1 MLRPTVRAMKTPS
14 TLTITRVAGLSVW
27 ATLAIPGAL
36 ALAFPSPG
44 GSSHDVWHPRAL
56 DLVPL
61 LAFGPAFWWNT
72 RRIQGPSPTRGSVAL
87 LALQAVMALATVSDL
102 VILVALEIPFIL
114 VGSSATLSTAALV
127 GASALRALAIGGLGF
142 LEPVPWLSH
151 VPSGIVFGVTLLTN
165 AVWQGLAFAG
175 GYLVATQH
183 RDAEAL
189 ARSHRELARVNA
201 ELLAT
206 QQLLAESSRLAERL
220 HISRELHDAVGHH
233 LAVLSLNL
241 QLAALKADG
250 ASAEPVREAH
260 AVAKLLLADIRGT
273 VSSLRQHRPLDVR
286 RALVTMVAGAK
297 EPSIHLRLP
306 DEVELTEPYQ
316 AHAVF
321 RCVQEAIT
329 NAVRHAQARNVWID
343 VVRTAGRLELRVR
356 DDGCGVAEVTPGNGL
371 TGMRER
377 FEEAGG
383 GLEVASESG
392 QGFRLRAWL
401 PVNGEAT

>member
-1 MLRPTVRAMKTPS
+1 MKTPS
-14 TLTITRVAGLSVW
+14 TLTVTRIAGLSAW
-27 ATLAIPGAL
+27 ASIAIPGAL
-36 ALAFPSPG
+36 ALAFPGPG
-44 GSSHDVWHPRAL
+44 GFAHDAWRPSAL
-56 DLVPL
+56 DVVPL
-61 LAFGPAFWWNT
+61 VAFGPAFWWNT
-72 RRIQGPSPTRGSVAL
+72 RRIQGPTPTRGSVFL
-87 LALQAVMALATVSDL
+87 LALQAVMGLATVSDL
-102 VILVALEIPFIL
+102 VILVALEVPFIL
-114 VGSSATLSTAALV
+114 VGRIATLSTVALV
-127 GASALRALAIGGLGF
+127 GASALRAVATGGLGF

-151 VPSGIVFGVTLLTN
+151 APSGIILGVTLLTN

-183 RDAEAL
+183 RDGEAL

-241 QLAALKADG
+241 ELAALKADG
-250 ASAEPVREAH
+250 AGAEPVREAH

-286 RALVTMVAGAK
+286 RALLTMVAGTN
-297 EPSIHLRLP
+297 EPRIHLRLP
-306 DEVELTEPYQ
+306 DEVEFTDPSQ

-329 NAVRHAQARNVWID
+329 NAVRHAQARNIWID
-343 VVRTAGRLELRVR
+343 VERDAGRLELRLR
-356 DDGCGVAEVTPGNGL
+356 DDGCGVTEVRPGNGL

-377 FEEAGG
+377 FEDAGG
-383 GLEVASESG
+383 GLELASEPG
-392 QGFRLRAWL
+392 QGFGLRAWL
-401 PVNGEAT
+401 PVSGEST